1 MQDLTP
7 LLHPS
12 RRDVAGVTI
21 YPMESVIS
29 SGIRPLFWDVDA
41 DRIDLV
47 RNSDFVISRILEWT
61 TPAALD
67 WLEAHYSA
75 SRILEVN
82 RSSRRISRRSR
93 DFWNLWYGAAP

>member
-29 SGIRPLFWDVDA
+29 SEIRPLFWDVDA

-82 RSSRRISRRSR
+82 RSSRSISRRSR